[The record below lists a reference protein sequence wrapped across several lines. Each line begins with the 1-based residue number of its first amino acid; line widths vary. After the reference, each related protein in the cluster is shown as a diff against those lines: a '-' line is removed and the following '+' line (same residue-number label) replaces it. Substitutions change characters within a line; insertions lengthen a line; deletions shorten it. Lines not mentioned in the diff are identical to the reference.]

1 MFNEVLTADSEKEER
16 MVAADPLWVPQP
28 QPLFFLPGLAGIC
41 LVHPHEEQRLS
52 RELGCL
58 GTEQKGLL
66 FPIPNPSEKNLH
78 LLCGT
83 LTGKVSHK
91 KNECMVLIFST
102 RRLRPQLSQSNRRQ
116 TIKHQGD
123 QAEVLDSRLS
133 WLRVQLRLAGLQHLR

>member
-1 MFNEVLTADSEKEER
+1 MRCSRPTLRRRSKWLRQILYGFLSLN
-16 MVAADPLWVPQP
+16 
-28 QPLFFLPGLAGIC
+28 LFSFCLAGTC

-123 QAEVLDSRLS
+123 QAEVLDSRLG